1 MSAAPDST
9 TNHPP
14 GRRGP
19 LDGILVAD
27 LSRVLAGPY
36 CSMLLADLGATVIKV
51 ESPAGDDTRT
61 WAPPEKDGVSTY
73 YLSINRNKRSIV
85 LDYGKPE
92 DRALAVELARR
103 ADIALENFKPGGID
117 RLGLGYDDVKDDNPG
132 LIYLSISGFGTAE
145 GASLPG
151 YDLVA
156 QAVSGLMSLT
166 GEPDGP
172 ALRAGISVFDVMTG
186 LHGLIG
192 VLAALNQRRE
202 TGLGQ
207 HVEVNLL
214 SSAMSGLVNQTA
226 AFTAGGVVPRRMGN
240 AHPSVYPYQTMPTKD
255 RDVIITA
262 ANDRQFAALCEVIG
276 IPEVAT
282 DERFARNA
290 DRTANRDQL
299 HPMLVEALSKWS
311 ADDLFIALNG
321 AGVPCGPI
329 NSIGEGVELAER
341 LGLAPRVT
349 LGEGD
354 REVDLVRNPISFS
367 GSDVAYRLPPPELG
381 EHSDEIRA
389 WLLDES
395 GDSSSD
401 PRLKETA

>member
-1 MSAAPDST
+1 
-9 TNHPP
+9 
-14 GRRGP
+14 
-19 LDGILVAD
+19 
-27 LSRVLAGPY
+27 
-36 CSMLLADLGATVIKV
+36 MLLADMGATVIKV

-61 WAPPEKDGVSTY
+61 WSPPEKDGVSTY
-73 YLSINRNKRSIV
+73 YMSINRNKRSIV
-85 LDYGKPE
+85 LDLKDADDLE
-92 DRALAVELARR
+92 VARSLLRR
-103 ADIALENFKPGGID
+103 ADVALENFKPGGID
-117 RLGLGYDDVKDDNPG
+117 RFGLGYDDVKDDNPG

-207 HVEVNLL
+207 HIEVNLL

-299 HPMLVEALSKWS
+299 HPMLVDALSKWT

-349 LGEGD
+349 IGEGD

-367 GSDVAYRLPPPELG
+367 GSEIAYRLPPPTLG

-389 WLLDES
+389 WLLDGADGS
-395 GDSSSD
+395 SNLSSSTSPGD
-401 PRLKETA
+401 LKETA

>member
-36 CSMLLADLGATVIKV
+36 CSMLLADMGATVIKV

-61 WAPPEKDGVSTY
+61 WAPPEKDGISTY

-85 LDYGKPE
+85 LDLKNP
-92 DRALAVELARR
+92 DDLSVAKSLLRR

-117 RLGLGYDDVKDDNPG
+117 RLGLGYDAVKGDNPG

-172 ALRAGISVFDVMTG
+172 ALRAGAPAWNGKVQPKG
-186 LHGLIG
+186 LLRAEGPID
-192 VLAALNQRRE
+192 
-202 TGLGQ
+202 
-207 HVEVNLL
+207 
-214 SSAMSGLVNQTA
+214 
-226 AFTAGGVVPRRMGN
+226 TAGG
-240 AHPSVYPYQTMPTKD
+240 
-255 RDVIITA
+255 
-262 ANDRQFAALCEVIG
+262 
-276 IPEVAT
+276 
-282 DERFARNA
+282 
-290 DRTANRDQL
+290 
-299 HPMLVEALSKWS
+299 
-311 ADDLFIALNG
+311 
-321 AGVPCGPI
+321 
-329 NSIGEGVELAER
+329 
-341 LGLAPRVT
+341 
-349 LGEGD
+349 
-354 REVDLVRNPISFS
+354 
-367 GSDVAYRLPPPELG
+367 
-381 EHSDEIRA
+381 
-389 WLLDES
+389 
-395 GDSSSD
+395 
-401 PRLKETA
+401 

>member
-1 MSAAPDST
+1 MSATPDST

-36 CSMLLADLGATVIKV
+36 CSMLLADMGATVIKV

-61 WAPPEKDGVSTY
+61 WAPPEKDGISTY

-85 LDYGKPE
+85 LDLKNP
-92 DRALAVELARR
+92 DDLAVAKSLLRR

-117 RLGLGYDDVKDDNPG
+117 RLGLGYDDVKGDNPG

-207 HVEVNLL
+207 HIEVNLL

-262 ANDRQFAALCEVIG
+262 ANDRQFASLCEVIG
-276 IPEVAT
+276 IPDAAT

-299 HPMLVEALSKWS
+299 HPMLVEALSQWS
-311 ADDLFIALNG
+311 ADDLFIALNA

-367 GSDVAYRLPPPELG
+367 GSEVAYRLPPPELG

>member
-36 CSMLLADLGATVIKV
+36 CSMLLADMGATVIKV

-61 WAPPEKDGVSTY
+61 WAPPEKDGISTY

-85 LDYGKPE
+85 LDLKNP
-92 DRALAVELARR
+92 DDLSVAKSLLRR

-207 HVEVNLL
+207 HIEVNLL

-262 ANDRQFAALCEVIG
+262 ANDRQFASLCEVIG
-276 IPEVAT
+276 IPDAAT

-311 ADDLFIALNG
+311 ADDLFIALNA

-367 GSDVAYRLPPPELG
+367 DSEVAYRLPPPELG

>member
-1 MSAAPDST
+1 
-9 TNHPP
+9 
-14 GRRGP
+14 
-19 LDGILVAD
+19 
-27 LSRVLAGPY
+27 
-36 CSMLLADLGATVIKV
+36 
-51 ESPAGDDTRT
+51 
-61 WAPPEKDGVSTY
+61 
-73 YLSINRNKRSIV
+73 
-85 LDYGKPE
+85 
-92 DRALAVELARR
+92 
-103 ADIALENFKPGGID
+103 
-117 RLGLGYDDVKDDNPG
+117 
-132 LIYLSISGFGTAE
+132 
-145 GASLPG
+145 
-151 YDLVA
+151 
-156 QAVSGLMSLT
+156 
-166 GEPDGP
+166 
-172 ALRAGISVFDVMTG
+172 
-186 LHGLIG
+186 
-192 VLAALNQRRE
+192 
-202 TGLGQ
+202 
-207 HVEVNLL
+207 
-214 SSAMSGLVNQTA
+214 MSGLVNQTA

-262 ANDRQFAALCEVIG
+262 ANDRQFASLCEVIG

-311 ADDLFIALNG
+311 ADDLFIALNA

-349 LGEGD
+349 LGDGD

-367 GSDVAYRLPPPELG
+367 GSEVAYRLPPPELG

-395 GDSSSD
+395 GDSTGD